1 MTLLLNETG
10 VYLRRNYKSGN
21 REKMILNGRFCN
33 LNNGYFDVAGQIVP
47 MTDIQDKREFNKA
60 LKRIDTN
67 LKFSGNSKDYDFFK
81 QVTGI

>member
-10 VYLRRNYKSGN
+10 VYLRRNYKAGN

-33 LNNGYFDVAGQIVP
+33 LNNGYFAVEKEIVNLR
-47 MTDIQDKREFNKA
+47 DIQDKREFNKA
-60 LKRIDTN
+60 LKRIDKN
-67 LKFSGNSKDYDFFK
+67 LKFSGNSKDYDFFR